1 MSDASFF
8 DFLISSAVIDPLYTI
23 PHLLSKNVDISKME
37 GDKEIRT
44 VVISDLEK
52 AVDVKMVTQYL
63 TATKVI
69 NAVRRFNK
77 TNDRFF
83 LEF

>member
-1 MSDASFF
+1 
-8 DFLISSAVIDPLYTI
+8 
-23 PHLLSKNVDISKME
+23 ME
-37 GDKEIRT
+37 GDKEMRT
-44 VVISDLEK
+44 VVACDLEK
-52 AVDVKMVTQYL
+52 AVDVKMLTQYL

-69 NAVRRFNK
+69 NAVRRINK

>member
-1 MSDASFF
+1 
-8 DFLISSAVIDPLYTI
+8 
-23 PHLLSKNVDISKME
+23 ME
-37 GDKEIRT
+37 GDKEMRT
-44 VVISDLEK
+44 VVACDLEK
-52 AVDVKMVTQYL
+52 AVDVKMLTQYL